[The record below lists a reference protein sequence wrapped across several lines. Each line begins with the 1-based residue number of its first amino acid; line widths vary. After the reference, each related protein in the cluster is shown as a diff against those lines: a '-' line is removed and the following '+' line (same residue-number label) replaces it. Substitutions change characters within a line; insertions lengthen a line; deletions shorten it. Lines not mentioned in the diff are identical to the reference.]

1 MINSKLGGFIM
12 SVDAAQIKFIQ
23 YLDIKMR
30 RLLSKGRDIASVQSE
45 FNKYLQVIYSTIGSM
60 SPEELLKYRSS
71 YIGFDICIKI
81 LENLDIENYFK
92 SQKLNDCLWK

>member
-1 MINSKLGGFIM
+1 M
-12 SVDAAQIKFIQ
+12 SLDAAQIKFIQ

-30 RLLSKGRDIASVQSE
+30 CLLSEGRDITSVWSE
-45 FNKYLQVIYSTIGSM
+45 FNEYVQVIYSTIGSM

-81 LENLDIENYFK
+81 LENLEIESYFK
-92 SQKLNDCLWK
+92 SQKLNDCLWKCK

>member
-45 FNKYLQVIYSTIGSM
+45 FNKIPTS
-60 SPEELLKYRSS
+60 
-71 YIGFDICIKI
+71 DIFYDWFHESRGIIKI
-81 LENLDIENYFK
+81 
-92 SQKLNDCLWK
+92 